1 MDKMVSLKMSSLS
14 NKLRMVPCPTAESES
29 QLCSPWFEQ
38 EQRDKTVVSSHNKAV
53 NEYNSSLYKEKNQGH
68 I

>member
-38 EQRDKTVVSSHNKAV
+38 EQETRQWLAV
-53 NEYNSSLYKEKNQGH
+53 ITKL
-68 I
+68 